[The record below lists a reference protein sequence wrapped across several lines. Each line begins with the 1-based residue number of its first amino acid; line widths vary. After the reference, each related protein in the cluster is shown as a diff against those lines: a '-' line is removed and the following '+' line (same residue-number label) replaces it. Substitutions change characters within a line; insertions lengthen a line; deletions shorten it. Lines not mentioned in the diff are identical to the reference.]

1 MKKLTAEKCRERIEE
16 LEALQ
21 ERGFLSLNG
30 EQSLQAMQ
38 IALPILE
45 QQSHESV
52 IAEQLEAVR
61 DSLALTPHQ
70 SAIISCAIDRINVLT
85 KRSLDVSRELAEQ
98 QESQKE
104 VSHDR

>member
-45 QQSHESV
+45 QQ
-52 IAEQLEAVR
+52 
-61 DSLALTPHQ
+61 
-70 SAIISCAIDRINVLT
+70 
-85 KRSLDVSRELAEQ
+85 
-98 QESQKE
+98 ESQKE
-104 VSHDR
+104 VSHE